1 MTASPTPP
9 KRKRGRPTTL
19 TPAKEK
25 ALNRM
30 VAQGATY
37 REACR
42 KLKINRDAI
51 YERRMA
57 DDAFSAASARATLL
71 GTEANLE
78 LAEERLKRSTNKRI
92 SVDRELAHHYRW
104 KASKLLSAYKD
115 QLNVRADVGVT
126 LKSEESDEEL
136 ARTFVFAMHEAVHKA
151 PLPKFTNAT
160 VDALKT
166 VAEAL
171 FWRGGGSSDP
181 RLTRGDPLYADLAEG
196 IQEVARL
203 VKSRLMPPPAPA
215 ALPAPAEDPAPRGP
229 LDNVRKG

>member
-1 MTASPTPP
+1 MTSQ
-9 KRKRGRPTTL
+9 KRKVGRPTTL
-19 TPAKEK
+19 TPAKVK

-42 KLKINRDAI
+42 KLKINRDAV

-115 QLNVRADVGVT
+115 QLSVRADVDVT
-126 LKSEESDEEL
+126 VKAEEKSDEEL
-136 ARTFVFAMHEAVHKA
+136 AKHFLFAMHEAVHKA
-151 PLPKFTNAT
+151 PLPEFINAT
-160 VDALKT
+160 VYALTT

-181 RLTRGDPLYADLAEG
+181 RLHRGDPLYADLAEG

-203 VKSRLMPPPAPA
+203 VESRLTAPPAPA
-215 ALPAPAEDPAPRGP
+215 ALPAPAEKDVTPRGP
-229 LDNVRKG
+229 LDNVSGGRK